1 MFLTGVPDA
10 DLLILKHLP
19 IRDLLNVCI
28 VNTYANRLCNKE
40 SFWLNKFIDT
50 YGKPNMIFNTGHSWK
65 KFYLSILK
73 YENIVNLDINLNTQL
88 KKEKDKILRTD
99 LINFY
104 KRDLVNSVNSNIQ
117 NYFEY
122 FKIETLPKRFLVN
135 HERWEKKPFDK
146 PFTDFSL
153 FWTSPGEKSYYG
165 QPDIKYVFV
174 LKKEM
179 KGISLKSSA
188 SDLEIYVEKIRKGS
202 IPDYNLEVV
211 TDGFRNLWYD
221 VLEKDILGF
230 QVDFVN
236 LYNEEIIF
244 SNKNLKNLQ
253 LLK

>member
-1 MFLTGVPDA
+1 MFLTGVPEA

-28 VNTYANRLCNKE
+28 VDKYANRLCNKE
-40 SFWLNKFIDT
+40 SFWLAKFIEI

-73 YENIVNLDINLNTQL
+73 YENNKNTQLNTQL
-88 KKEKDKILRTD
+88 NKEKDKILRKD
-99 LINFY
+99 LFNFY
-104 KRDLVNSVNSNIQ
+104 NRDSINSNIP

-122 FKIETLPKRFLVN
+122 FKIDILSKGFLVN

-146 PFTDFSL
+146 DFTEFSL
-153 FWTSPGEKSYYG
+153 FWTSPGEKSYYR
-165 QPDIKYVFV
+165 QRDIKYVFV

-179 KGISLKSSA
+179 KEISLKSSA
-188 SDLEIYVEKIRKGS
+188 SDLESYVQKIRKGS

-211 TDGFRNLWYD
+211 TDGFKNLWYD
-221 VLEKDILGF
+221 ILEKDILGF
-230 QVDFVN
+230 PVDFVN

-244 SNKNLKNLQ
+244 SNKNLKNLT
-253 LLK
+253 LIKSI